1 LLGSAVVSGLGWGVF
16 ARGFGGVGL
25 LFGCILGI
33 GCVLRRGVNGIKY
46 QRLVAGVSE
55 VVPSSGGHS
64 TLVAR
69 FNRVCFPAQVPF
81 AGAGNEGVD
90 LVGVF
95 VDFITNLAAHR
106 VGHDHDLG
114 VFTGPQGPAEI
125 RTFFGDVGA
134 RDVFDVAVVFELF
147 FVLVLLLLSSSWPAR
162 SWRSGCLGHWPLGC
176 GRSWSWRLSVGRCA
190 SGAWR

>member
-81 AGAGNEGVD
+81 AGAGIEGED

-95 VDFITNLAAHR
+95 VDFITNLAPHR
-106 VGHDHDLG
+106 DGHDPDLG
-114 VFTGPQGPAEI
+114 VFTGPQAPAEP
-125 RTFFGDVGA
+125 RTFFGDVGHSE
-134 RDVFDVAVVFELF
+134 VFDVAVKFDMF
-147 FVLVLLLLSSSWPAR
+147 FCLVLLLLSSYRLATSC
-162 SWRSGCLGHWPLGC
+162 RSGCLGHWPLGC
-176 GRSWSWRLSVGRCA
+176 GRYWPWRLSVGRCA